1 MEGNFHAW
9 LLTYSLKLTYP
20 FPAFA
25 YCTAKH
31 LSYLTYIE
39 YQEVAKVS
47 ISMTLKGVKI
57 L

>member
-25 YCTAKH
+25 CCTAKH